1 MKGKNHREDLTVN
14 RTEGLTTLTDNSEKP
29 SFFATQQQRETVRV
43 ESESSSCVAQDGDG
57 SYER

>member
-43 ESESSSCVAQDGDG
+43 ESESSSCVAQDGG
-57 SYER
+57 W